1 MEFLGVGYQEVLV
14 ILVLLLVVVGP
25 ERLPHMAYQMGKA
38 VRTLQEYARAVRDEF
53 RDEFDY
59 IEEQYRTVKG
69 EVETASS
76 EFRTEQS
83 RFNNELRQLNSDLKE
98 AAAPLQLNGPQ
109 AAEAKPD
116 NVVDISTAPSAA
128 AHAVAPVA
136 GAGTVTAPDAMPAE
150 EPAKPEAPKA
160 PPLVF

>member
-1 MEFLGVGYQEVLV
+1 VEFLGVGYQEVLV

-53 RDEFDY
+53 HDEFDY

-69 EVETASS
+69 EVETASN
-76 EFRTEQS
+76 EFRSEQS
-83 RFNNELRQLNSDLKE
+83 RFNTELRQLSSDLKDATE
-98 AAAPLQLNGPQ
+98 PLKLNAPQTAGT
-109 AAEAKPD
+109 KPD
-116 NVVDISTAPSAA
+116 NVVDISSAPSAV
-128 AHAVAPVA
+128 AHAAV
-136 GAGTVTAPDAMPAE
+136 GAAAMTEPEPAAEPTKPE
-150 EPAKPEAPKA
+150 EPPA